1 MPEIEALI
9 IAEGGKKVTIT
20 IAEISAEDEKTATS
34 MTEDD
39 PNSFSIQVGT
49 NRLTITIA
57 E

>member
-20 IAEISAEDEKTATS
+20 IAEITAEDEKTATQ

>member
-20 IAEISAEDEKTATS
+20 IAEITAADQKTSTS
-34 MTEDD
+34 TTEDD